1 MDKAIDYRTLDVQ
14 LSHLTT
20 RQSGDGTMKISGY
33 AALYNQPSQ
42 PLPFI
47 EYIKPGAFDGVDL
60 SDVLLLYGHDPNQIL
75 ARTNA
80 NSLSLNLDDKGLAF
94 SATLPDT
101 TLGHDTY
108 NNILAGN
115 LRGCSFGFTIAD
127 GGENW
132 SQDQNGQTIHNVT
145 KIGELEEISV
155 TPIPAYNETSV
166 AVQRS
171 LNKFK
176 EETRNMATD
185 KSQATNSSAV
195 ASSATSAASSANS
208 NASSAFNMEDFA
220 RALVGAV
227 KSVAKRDDDSDEPI
241 EMDAKPMSGSNAE
254 SAAASASNSANSAS
268 SASTSA
274 SASSAA
280 SSAVQKRDAQPA
292 EEEKSE
298 TQEKKEG
305 TIKMRSLSNEAKA
318 DKVTQFREFLQTGKI
333 TRDLAVTDAN
343 AMPLQSGEVIIP
355 SDIMTPEHEQYQF
368 PRLGSMVRTVSVKH
382 TTGKLPVFYPGSDQ
396 LQEHTEFSETPATKA
411 PEVKAIN
418 WDLHTFTGRYVFSQD
433 LLSDSDY
440 NWQSELQSRLIEL
453 RDNTDDAQ
461 ITTAL
466 TKNITPVKPD
476 DLVNQLKEILNMK
489 LKPMDS
495 RAAGML
501 LSQSAYNALDQ
512 LKDKEDRPLLQPDL
526 TQGTGNRV
534 LGKTVTVVDDTLFPN
549 AKAGDVNIIVTPFQK
564 AVINFKSN
572 EITGQFQDTYD
583 IWYKQLGI
591 YLRQDV
597 EQARPDLIN
606 WISSTTGAAAAAK
619 TLTTK

>member
-20 RQSGDGTMKISGY
+20 RQSGDGTMKIGGY

-60 SDVLLLYGHDPNQIL
+60 SDVLLLYGHEPNQIL

-94 SATLPDT
+94 SANLPDT

-108 NNILAGN
+108 NNILVGN

-127 GGENW
+127 GGETW

-145 KIGELEEISV
+145 KIGKLEEISV

-176 EETRNMATD
+176 EEKRDMATD
-185 KSQATNSSAV
+185 KSQTPSSSAV
-195 ASSATSAASSANS
+195 ASSATSAASSAS

-227 KSVAKRDDDSDEPI
+227 KSVTKRDDDSDEPI
-241 EMDAKPMSGSNAE
+241 ETDAKPMSGSDAE
-254 SAAASASNSANSAS
+254 SAAASATNSAS
-268 SASTSA
+268 SASTS
-274 SASSAA
+274 SANGSSATSTA
-280 SSAVQKRDAQPA
+280 SSAVQKRAEPA
-292 EEEKSE
+292 EKEPEP
-298 TQEKKEG
+298 TIEKKEG

-318 DKVTQFREFLQTGKI
+318 DKVTQFREFLQTGKV
-333 TRDLAVTDAN
+333 TRDLAITDAN

-396 LQEHTEFSETPATKA
+396 LHEHTEFSETPATKA

-440 NWQSELQSRLIEL
+440 NWQSELQGRLTEL

-461 ITTAL
+461 VTTAL

-526 TQGTGNRV
+526 AQGTGDRV

-564 AVINFKSN
+564 AVINFKNN

-619 TLTTK
+619 DTTNK

>member
-20 RQSGDGTMKISGY
+20 RQSGDGTMKIGGY

-60 SDVLLLYGHDPNQIL
+60 SDVLLLYGHEPNQIL

-127 GGENW
+127 GGETW

-145 KIGELEEISV
+145 KIGKLEEISV

-171 LNKFK
+171 LKEFK
-176 EETRNMATD
+176 EETRDMATD
-185 KSQATNSSAV
+185 KSQATSSSAE
-195 ASSATSAASSANS
+195 ASAVTSAASSAS
-208 NASSAFNMEDFA
+208 NASSAFNMDDFA

-227 KSVAKRDDDSDEPI
+227 KSAVKRDDDSNEPI
-241 EMDAKPMSGSNAE
+241 ETDAKPMSGSNAE
-254 SAAASASNSANSAS
+254 SVAASATNSAS
-268 SASTSA
+268 SASTS
-274 SASSAA
+274 SANGSSATSAA
-280 SSAVQKRDAQPA
+280 SSAVQKRAEPA
-292 EEEKSE
+292 KEEPEP
-298 TQEKKEG
+298 TTDKKEG
-305 TIKMRSLSNEAKA
+305 NIKMRSLSNEAKT

-396 LQEHTEFSETPATKA
+396 LHEHTEFSETPATKA

-440 NWQSELQSRLIEL
+440 NWQSELQGRLTEL

-564 AVINFKSN
+564 AVINFKNN

-619 TLTTK
+619 DTTNK

>member
-20 RQSGDGTMKISGY
+20 RQSGDGTMKIGGY

-60 SDVLLLYGHDPNQIL
+60 SDVLLLYGHEPNQIL

-127 GGENW
+127 GGEAW

-145 KIGELEEISV
+145 KIGRLEEISV

-176 EETRNMATD
+176 EETRDMATD
-185 KSQATNSSAV
+185 KSQATSSSAK
-195 ASSATSAASSANS
+195 ASAATSAASSAS

-227 KSVAKRDDDSDEPI
+227 KSAVKRDDDSDEPI
-241 EMDAKPMSGSNAE
+241 ETDAKPMSGSKTE
-254 SAAASASNSANSAS
+254 SVAASATNSSS
-268 SASTSA
+268 SASTS
-274 SASSAA
+274 SANGSSAKSAA
-280 SSAVQKRDAQPA
+280 SSDVQKHAEPA
-292 EEEKSE
+292 KEKPE
-298 TQEKKEG
+298 PTTDKKEG
-305 TIKMRSLSNEAKA
+305 NIKMRSLSNEAKT

-396 LQEHTEFSETPATKA
+396 LHEHTEFSETPATKA

-440 NWQSELQSRLIEL
+440 NWQSELQGRLTEL

-564 AVINFKSN
+564 AVINFKNN

>member
-1 MDKAIDYRTLDVQ
+1 MDKAIDYRTLDFQ

-20 RQSGDGTMKISGY
+20 RQSGDGTMKIGGY

-60 SDVLLLYGHDPNQIL
+60 SDVLLLYGHEPNQIL

-127 GGENW
+127 GGETW

-145 KIGELEEISV
+145 KIGKLEEISV

-176 EETRNMATD
+176 EEKREMATD
-185 KSQATNSSAV
+185 KSQTPSSSAV

-227 KSVAKRDDDSDEPI
+227 KSAVKRDDDSDEPI
-241 EMDAKPMSGSNAE
+241 ETDAKPMSGSKAE
-254 SAAASASNSANSAS
+254 STAASATNSAS
-268 SASTSA
+268 SASTSSSNGS
-274 SASSAA
+274 SATSAA
-280 SSAVQKRDAQPA
+280 SSAVQKRAEPA
-292 EEEKSE
+292 EEPEP
-298 TQEKKEG
+298 TTEKKEG

-396 LQEHTEFSETPATKA
+396 LHEHTEFSETPATKA

-440 NWQSELQSRLIEL
+440 NWQSELQGRLTEL

-564 AVINFKSN
+564 AVINFKNN

-619 TLTTK
+619 DLTAK

>member
-20 RQSGDGTMKISGY
+20 RQSGDGTMKIGGY

-60 SDVLLLYGHDPNQIL
+60 SDVLLLYGHEPNQIL

-127 GGENW
+127 GGETW

-145 KIGELEEISV
+145 KIGKLEEISV

-171 LNKFK
+171 LKEFK
-176 EETRNMATD
+176 EETRDMATD
-185 KSQATNSSAV
+185 KSQATSSSAE
-195 ASSATSAASSANS
+195 ASAATSAASSAS
-208 NASSAFNMEDFA
+208 NASSAFNMDDFA

-227 KSVAKRDDDSDEPI
+227 KSAVKRDDDSDEPI
-241 EMDAKPMSGSNAE
+241 ETDAKPMSGSSAE
-254 SAAASASNSANSAS
+254 SAAASATNSTSSTSTSSSNGSSANS
-268 SASTSA
+268 T
-274 SASSAA
+274 A
-280 SSAVQKRDAQPA
+280 SSAVQKRAEPA
-292 EEEKSE
+292 EEEPE
-298 TQEKKEG
+298 PTTEKKEG

-396 LQEHTEFSETPATKA
+396 LHEHTEFSETPATKA

-440 NWQSELQSRLIEL
+440 NWQSELQGRLTEL

-526 TQGTGNRV
+526 TQGTGDRV

-564 AVINFKSN
+564 AVINFKNN

-619 TLTTK
+619 DTTNK